1 MTQNPPNLLTVKE
14 TAEYLRIPVPTVYYL
29 VQRGQLPAV
38 QIGGRWRI
46 KKDRLDEEVLKLKG
60 VLPKGGAPA
69 GAAPAPAVTPANI
82 LIIDDQKDILDLL
95 YMALTSKGYNA
106 DVGLTG
112 EEALSKLKQKPYE
125 LMFLDLNLPDISG
138 DEIFEKAV
146 EIQPKLHV
154 VIMTGFSTVQ
164 SLERILSCGP
174 VTVLQKPFKLE
185 QLLRVTEVILGQ
197 TAPA

>member
-60 VLPKGGAPA
+60 IAPKAATP
-69 GAAPAPAVTPANI
+69 AAPETPANI

-95 YMALTSKGYNA
+95 YMALSSKGYNA

-185 QLLRVTEVILGQ
+185 QLLRVTEVILGR
-197 TAPA
+197 TTVAV